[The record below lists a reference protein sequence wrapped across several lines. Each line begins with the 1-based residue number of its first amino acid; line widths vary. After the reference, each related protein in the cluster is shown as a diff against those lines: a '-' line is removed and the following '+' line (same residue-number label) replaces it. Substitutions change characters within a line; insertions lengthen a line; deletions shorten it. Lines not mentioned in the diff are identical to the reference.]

1 MDFDRKALSN
11 IIKTLC
17 GHYGSIN
24 KFGKK
29 VDMSPAYLSRVMK
42 GFYKGAPSPDIL
54 RRIADGSDGLFTYI
68 ELMYVCGYFTSE
80 EYDMLRKGCSMRNPD
95 RIPEVLKE
103 LEEFWKQVP
112 DWRLGQVIS
121 NFSYELM
128 GNNDPF
134 YMEDKDLLTMLKQK
148 NEKK

>member
-1 MDFDRKALSN
+1 
-11 IIKTLC
+11 
-17 GHYGSIN
+17 
-24 KFGKK
+24 
-29 VDMSPAYLSRVMK
+29 
-42 GFYKGAPSPDIL
+42 
-54 RRIADGSDGLFTYI
+54 
-68 ELMYVCGYFTSE
+68 
-80 EYDMLRKGCSMRNPD
+80 MRNPD

-128 GNNDPF
+128 ANNDPF
-134 YMEDKDLLTMLKQK
+134 YMEDKDLLEMLKQK

>member
-1 MDFDRKALSN
+1 
-11 IIKTLC
+11 
-17 GHYGSIN
+17 
-24 KFGKK
+24 
-29 VDMSPAYLSRVMK
+29 
-42 GFYKGAPSPDIL
+42 
-54 RRIADGSDGLFTYI
+54 
-68 ELMYVCGYFTSE
+68 
-80 EYDMLRKGCSMRNPD
+80 MRDPN

-103 LEEFWKQVP
+103 LEDFWKQVP

-134 YMEDKDLLTMLKQK
+134 YMEDKDLLEILKQK

>member
-1 MDFDRKALSN
+1 
-11 IIKTLC
+11 
-17 GHYGSIN
+17 
-24 KFGKK
+24 
-29 VDMSPAYLSRVMK
+29 
-42 GFYKGAPSPDIL
+42 
-54 RRIADGSDGLFTYI
+54 
-68 ELMYVCGYFTSE
+68 
-80 EYDMLRKGCSMRNPD
+80 MRNPE

-134 YMEDKDLLTMLKQK
+134 YMEDYKLLELLQSK
-148 NEKK
+148 NKKV